1 MTESY
6 AAQDS
11 DYLAAHRR
19 PPATARREAAGF
31 LATEATDTAQSNA
44 ESDGQ
49 RSDTQAAGGA
59 PTSAPCTGG
68 VAGTAGG
75 GDRTTAAAAA
85 GDAASQSAG
94 SQAAGG
100 RGIKRRGSD
109 SCIVLMAVGGARAA
123 RKRRSLEAP
132 ALAGGLRRASASA
145 AALSTATP
153 SACTAAG
160 KHALPEP
167 TQARAAAQQPPGAT
181 PGSSARRG
189 ARAGG
194 EAAHVTA
201 RGPPPINRY
210 TLRELRVHSILQ
222 NARLRHEVVFEPK
235 LEFRPNAGGAAAEAK
250 QRAAQQ
256 YWAAVERDVRA
267 GGIAGAATVAALVA
281 ELREVVAEMCDD
293 AGRTD
298 VVRAGGELR
307 ARLDD
312 ARMQQQL
319 AHGVF
324 DAVGAAAA
332 LADALR
338 RVALPARHS
347 AIARVVAYVER
358 GRVARGLRG
367 AFDVAEAVKIDAANA
382 SIEQYR
388 AYMRATA
395 VAFERAHFA
404 AALRR
409 SGVAVSDAAA
419 WWRDVMAAARAQGL
433 QRRGLRTV
441 FLAAARDLLLDD
453 SRAPPALFRM
463 DDARITTLRREAER
477 LAVVATVALA
487 LAQFVRGLPRCALQ
501 LTPARVAAECL
512 TLVPEGCTVRWAE
525 PPRPEPQPV
534 PAGDVGFSRLLPE
547 LLALAERSAGRAL
560 SPAEAAALERAL
572 LRAARHECPLR
583 AIVEDRVAA
592 AVRAHCDAL
601 AAADTRLPAAPAD
614 AALPP
619 AAADALRRAM
629 LPFLAPLLAPL
640 ATRIH
645 AVLVHHWLVYKP
657 FYASVSSVTRSAGD
671 PVSAADLTAEESSA
685 SSISPL

>member
-19 PPATARREAAGF
+19 PPATARGEAAGF
-31 LATEATDTAQSNA
+31 LATGATEATQTSTETA
-44 ESDGQ
+44 EQ
-49 RSDTQAAGGA
+49 RSDTETANGA
-59 PTSAPCTGG
+59 PTSAPC
-68 VAGTAGG
+68 AGG
-75 GDRTTAAAAA
+75 AAGSGNGEARATAAAAA
-85 GDAASQSAG
+85 GDTAVQSRRTGA
-94 SQAAGG
+94 QTAGG

-145 AALSTATP
+145 AALSAPAVAQTADTE
-153 SACTAAG
+153 
-160 KHALPEP
+160 HARPGP
-167 TQARAAAQQPPGAT
+167 TQARETSGAAQQSLAVGKRT
-181 PGSSARRG
+181 

-194 EAAHVTA
+194 EVTHVTA

-235 LEFRPNAGGAAAEAK
+235 LEFRPNAGGAAAETK
-250 QRAAQQ
+250 QRAAQH
-256 YWAAVERDVRA
+256 YWAAVERDVRT
-267 GGIAGAATVAALVA
+267 GGAAGAATIAALVA

-293 AGRTD
+293 AGRAD
-298 VVRAGGELR
+298 VVHIGGELR

-312 ARMQQQL
+312 TRVRQQL

-324 DAVGAAAA
+324 DAAGAAAA
-332 LADALR
+332 LTDALR
-338 RVALPARHS
+338 RVALPGRHP
-347 AIARVVAYVER
+347 AIARVEAVVAR
-358 GRVARGLRG
+358 GRIARGLRG

-409 SGVAVSDAAA
+409 TGVAVTDSAE
-419 WWRDVMAAARAQGL
+419 WWRGALGLARSQGHH
-433 QRRGLRTV
+433 RRGLRSV

-453 SRAPPALFRM
+453 SRAPPSLFRM
-463 DDARITTLRREAER
+463 DDVRIAALRRECER

-487 LAQFVRGLPRCALQ
+487 LAQFVRCLPHCAQ
-501 LTPARVAAECL
+501 RLTPARVAAECL
-512 TLVPEGCTVRWAE
+512 VLVPEGCTVRWAE
-525 PPRPEPQPV
+525 PPRPEPLS
-534 PAGDVGFSRLLPE
+534 ASAADVGFSRLLPE
-547 LLALAERSAGRAL
+547 LLALAERAAERAL
-560 SPAEAAALERAL
+560 LPSEAAALERAL

-583 AIVEDRVAA
+583 AVVEDRVAA

-601 AAADTRLPAAPAD
+601 TAADACLPAASAS

-619 AAADALRRAM
+619 AAAEALRRAM
-629 LPFLAPLLAPL
+629 LSFLAPLLAPL
-640 ATRIH
+640 VNRIH

-657 FYASVSSVTRSAGD
+657 FYASMSSAARTSED
-671 PVSAADLTAEESSA
+671 PVSAADFAAEESSA
-685 SSISPL
+685 SFISPL